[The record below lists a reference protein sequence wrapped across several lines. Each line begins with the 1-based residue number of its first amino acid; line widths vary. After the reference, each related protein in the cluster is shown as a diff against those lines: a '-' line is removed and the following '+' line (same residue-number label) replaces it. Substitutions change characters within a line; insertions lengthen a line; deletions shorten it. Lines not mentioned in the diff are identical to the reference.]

1 MMRLGSKNFLTL
13 PSDLDLEI
21 VTKFKGIM
29 FLDQVTIVLHLKK
42 CVQLQKNGLF
52 LKAQEKTNLNI
63 KTLQDLDNIMP
74 KNMTLLEVLN

>member
-13 PSDLDLEI
+13 HSDLDLEI